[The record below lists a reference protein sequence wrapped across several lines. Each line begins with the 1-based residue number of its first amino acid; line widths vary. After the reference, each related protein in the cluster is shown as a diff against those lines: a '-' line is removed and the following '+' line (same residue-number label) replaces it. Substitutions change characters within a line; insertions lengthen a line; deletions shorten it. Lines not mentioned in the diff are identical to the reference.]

1 MIFQIYIAMQFSD
14 SKYSL
19 VSSMRTRAGRRVFLN
34 ITSLIDVLFMLLMF
48 FFISS
53 TFVEQPGMKLDLPS
67 AKSADLTQIE
77 SYLLYIYADGSMR
90 LNDQEVTLETLAET
104 LKPAASK
111 LSETTL
117 HLFADQNVSHGKVV
131 RVMDIAK
138 QAGVK
143 KLAIATI
150 PEASDK

>member
-1 MIFQIYIAMQFSD
+1 MQFSN

-19 VSSMRTRAGRRVFLN
+19 ANTTRARSGRRVFLN
-34 ITSLIDVLFMLLMF
+34 ITSLIDVVFMLLMF

-53 TFVEQPGMKLDLPS
+53 TFIEQPGMKLDLPS

-77 SYLLYIYADGSMR
+77 SYLLYIYADGNMR
-90 LNDQEVTLETLAET
+90 LNEQEVTIENLAET
-104 LKPAASK
+104 LKPAANK

-117 HLFADQNVSHGKVV
+117 HLFADENVPHGKVV
-131 RVMDIAK
+131 KVMDIAK

-150 PEASDK
+150 PEASE